1 MKKSPERISAP
12 GILFFLFHKPFD
24 EAFARLELRYGSF
37 GDLYIALPRHFFG
50 HGFLGFGLEGSEVSE
65 RDLVA
70 GGDGVLDSLYHGLH
84 DDIKVVLGY
93 DEFCVEPLFDSISEF
108 SLIHCRHLFWPL

>member
-1 MKKSPERISAP
+1 MKKNPRSGYPLRDSV
-12 GILFFLFHKPFD
+12 FLFHKPFD

-37 GDLYIALPRHFFG
+37 GDLYIALPRHFLG

-93 DEFCVEPLFDSISEF
+93 DEFCVEPLLTA
-108 SLIHCRHLFWPL
+108 SLSSL

>member
-1 MKKSPERISAP
+1 MKKIP
-12 GILFFLFHKPFD
+12 GADIRSGDSVFLFHKPFD

-37 GDLYIALPRHFFG
+37 GDLYIALPRHFLG

-70 GGDGVLDSLYHGLH
+70 GGDGVLNSLYHGLH

-108 SLIHCRHLFWPL
+108 SLIHCRHLFWSL